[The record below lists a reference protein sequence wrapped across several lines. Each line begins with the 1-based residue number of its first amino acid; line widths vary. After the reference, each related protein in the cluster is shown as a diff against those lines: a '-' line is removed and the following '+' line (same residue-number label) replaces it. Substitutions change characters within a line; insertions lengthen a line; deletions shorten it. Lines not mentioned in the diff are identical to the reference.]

1 MRPDNEIHS
10 TLPVDPAR
18 ELMPTAIRFGS
29 VSIAFAREAI
39 LDFLEL
45 HKSSDGRVV
54 GELRLVGPAQPGI
67 ESEACTWSFPSG
79 ETAMAQ
85 GLHDQGQALLHN
97 GGMVGDDW
105 LPGIVCGE
113 R

>member
-1 MRPDNEIHS
+1 MRPDHEIHS

-18 ELMPTAIRFGS
+18 ELMPTTIRFGS

-45 HKSSDGRVV
+45 HKSSDGRLV
-54 GELRLVGPAQPGI
+54 GELCLVGPAQPGI

-79 ETAMAQ
+79 ETA
-85 GLHDQGQALLHN
+85 
-97 GGMVGDDW
+97 V
-105 LPGIVCGE
+105 VE
-113 R
+113 